1 MTSTNPAPKPRPD
14 LPDGRTSLVSMFPI
28 HMDEPA
34 PAARP
39 TPKRE
44 PRPTARS
51 NSMNAGR

>member
-14 LPDGRTSLVSMFPI
+14 LPDGRTSLVSMFPM

-34 PAARP
+34 PVARP
-39 TPKRE
+39 TTQKE
-44 PRPTARS
+44 PRSTARS